1 MKTNNALMETLATG
15 VTCAIGRPFTIEES
29 LAAPLL
35 ITDAITGSVS
45 CGGCG
50 ESADDSAEII
60 HRVCCS
66 YAGGGGC
73 NGYP

>member
-1 MKTNNALMETLATG
+1 MKTNIALTETPVTG
-15 VTCAIGRPFTIEES
+15 VTCAICRPFTIEER

-35 ITDAITGSVS
+35 ITDTITGSVS

-50 ESADDSAEII
+50 ESAGDSDEIS

-66 YAGGGGC
+66 YIGGGGC

>member
-1 MKTNNALMETLATG
+1 MKTNIALIETPITG
-15 VTCAIGRPFTIEES
+15 ITCTIGRPFTIEER
-29 LAAPLL
+29 LAAPLI
-35 ITDAITGSVS
+35 ITDTISGSVS

-50 ESADDSAEII
+50 ESAEDSSEII

-66 YAGGGGC
+66 YVGGGGC